1 MLRKIAHFMDCS
13 DYLWTVA
20 EGLEIDFS
28 NPLAHAMGTAGGT
41 RPKVHCER
49 FPDGT
54 FRVRRSLNKSRE
66 SVASIVKFDCTGEFS
81 GRIDHETKIEAFLSI
96 TRP

>member
-1 MLRKIAHFMDCS
+1 MLR
-13 DYLWTVA
+13 
-20 EGLEIDFS
+20 IDFS

-81 GRIDHETKIEAFLSI
+81 GRIDQETKIEAS
-96 TRP
+96 